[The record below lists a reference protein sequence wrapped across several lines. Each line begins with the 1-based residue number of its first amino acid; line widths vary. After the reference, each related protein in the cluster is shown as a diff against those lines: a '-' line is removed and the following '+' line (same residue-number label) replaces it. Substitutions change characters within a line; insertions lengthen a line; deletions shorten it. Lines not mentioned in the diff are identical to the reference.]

1 MRERLDVKMITYITK
16 NLPGIGGVMRTY
28 PEDFIV
34 EEIPAYDLIN
44 QGEHIFVEVTKRQI
58 TTQAVVGELA
68 AALNIKS
75 SDIGYAGM
83 KDRQA
88 VTTQR
93 FSIPAALW
101 PLKGNSA
108 PLSVNEIITPQ
119 ELVEHLFMPDNLTF
133 QLKILGLH
141 NNKLRT
147 GHLKGNRFIIRL
159 RHCVSNWP
167 ELVEPIRQAIIND
180 GFANFYGPQRFGR
193 EGNNAEIGLKGL
205 RSGKIFGPKWRKWL
219 IISALQSEL
228 FNVWLNER
236 INDGLFGTAIC
247 GDVFGKL
254 PQGGIFYSTEPQNE
268 QPRLDTFEISPLGPI
283 FGCKMFKAKEEAL
296 AREQKILDQYNIK
309 LEEFKPLKAEGS
321 RRKARLKIE
330 DLRIATVEGDPVFN
344 FTLPS
349 GSYASVLIG
358 EFTKTSDQ
366 STSEDDDTASE

>member
-1 MRERLDVKMITYITK
+1 MITYITK
-16 NLPGIGGVMRTY
+16 DLPGIGGVMRTY

-44 QGEHIFVEVTKRQI
+44 QGEHIFIEVTKKQI

-93 FSIPAALW
+93 FSVPTALW
-101 PLKGNSA
+101 PLKEGCA
-108 PLSVNEIITPQ
+108 PLSVSEVIEPCELAKRLII
-119 ELVEHLFMPDNLTF
+119 PDNLTF

-147 GHLKGNRFIIRL
+147 GHLKGNRFTIRL
-159 RHCVSNWP
+159 RQCVSNWP
-167 ELVEPIRQAIIND
+167 ELAEPIRQAIITD

-205 RSGKIFGPKWRKWL
+205 KSGKIFGPKWRKWL

-236 INDGLFGTAIC
+236 INDELFATAIC

-268 QPRLDTFEISPLGPI
+268 QPRLDAFEISPLGPI

-296 AREQKILDQYNIK
+296 EREQRILDRYDIK

-330 DLRIATVEGDPVFN
+330 DLEITSVEGDPVFK

-358 EFTKTSDQ
+358 EFTKSDDQ
-366 STSEDDDTASE
+366 SVSEDDDTASE